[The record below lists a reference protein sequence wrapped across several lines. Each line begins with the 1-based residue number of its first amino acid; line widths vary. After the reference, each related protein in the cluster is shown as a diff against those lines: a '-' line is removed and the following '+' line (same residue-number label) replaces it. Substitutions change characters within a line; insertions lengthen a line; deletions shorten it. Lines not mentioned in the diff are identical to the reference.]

1 MVDGA
6 GVPLACLVSAAND
19 HDVTALLAVV
29 LAIPLRHLGAG
40 DPLPARL
47 LGDRAYGSAGHE
59 AILSWLG
66 VRPQLAQRGAAHGS
80 GLGRIRW
87 VLERTIG
94 WLKGFRR
101 LRLRYDRL
109 AVVQDAWDTFAACAI
124 CYRLLHDNDD
134 SRP

>member
-6 GVPLACLVSAAND
+6 GVPLACLVSAANE

-29 LAIPLRHLGAG
+29 LAVPLRLTGAG

-80 GLGRIRW
+80 GLGK
-87 VLERTIG
+87 ERYVVERAIAAVHHN
-94 WLKGFRR
+94 RR
-101 LRLRYDRL
+101 LKVRYEKRSDIHHAFLTLACIKLCFYRLREK
-109 AVVQDAWDTFAACAI
+109 
-124 CYRLLHDNDD
+124 
-134 SRP
+134 